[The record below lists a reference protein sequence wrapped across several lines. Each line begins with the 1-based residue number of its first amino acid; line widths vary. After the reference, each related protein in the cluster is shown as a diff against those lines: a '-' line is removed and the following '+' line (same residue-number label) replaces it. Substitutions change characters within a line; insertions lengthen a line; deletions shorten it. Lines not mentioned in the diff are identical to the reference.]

1 MKRTQR
7 TVGVFAILVL
17 GLILVGCSSPTVVA
31 QPTQD
36 IPSIKT
42 EAAQT
47 VVAKIT
53 IEAALNP
60 TATAA
65 LVEAAATETPAP
77 AAATATLEPIPTETT
92 AVTPVPTLTTAPT
105 KAPVVNTGPT
115 KTASPDQALL
125 TSQTPGDGAALRAG
139 EEFDGTWTFKN
150 MGTRTWNTNYYIRYA
165 NRGTNLAKA
174 ERYYLKDKVEP
185 GDSVTFVSDMVA
197 PSDGGIKVSYWQ
209 LCNDNGDVFYS
220 FYTAINVQ

>member
-1 MKRTQR
+1 MKSTQR
-7 TVGVFAILVL
+7 TIGLFAILVL

-105 KAPVVNTGPT
+105 KAARGKHRPDQDGL
-115 KTASPDQALL
+115 AGSGSPDQ
-125 TSQTPGDGAALRAG
+125 SDPWRRDRFSAG

-174 ERYYLKDKVEP
+174 DRYYLKDKVEP

-197 PSDGGIKVSYWQ
+197 PSDGGINVSYWQ